1 MITFVF
7 QWVNITLFDS
17 MCHHVIWMSC
27 NLAAYEQPRSKISC
41 TYKLV
46 DAIRVY
52 WSIHNGKE
60 S

>member
-52 WSIHNGKE
+52 
-60 S
+60 